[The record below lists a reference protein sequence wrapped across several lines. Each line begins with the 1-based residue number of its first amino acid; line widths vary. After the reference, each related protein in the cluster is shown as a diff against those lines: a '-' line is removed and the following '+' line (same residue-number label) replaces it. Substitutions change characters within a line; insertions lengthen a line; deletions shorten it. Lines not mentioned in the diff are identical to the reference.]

1 MTVLA
6 GGTAVVRL
14 QNCTFEDNTVL
25 QFANYPGPGAGLF
38 VLANNTANVEV
49 ADCTFVGNDASGYDG
64 SGPCG
69 AGAGVVALGHS
80 RVTWQGGSFRNK
92 FGFTGEGLCLTAADQ
107 SNVTIGAVPFEA
119 NRAEWGGGAAVV
131 SVGRN
136 ASVSWSLGLF
146 TDNSVQVIDISS
158 GFSTGGAVQVTAAHH
173 GDVHL
178 LGGNFQ
184 GNSAGG
190 DGGAVAITVSPFATV
205 MWDGGNFTK
214 NEAMGGSTSSGVS
227 TGGSGGAAVLD
238 VGGTMVWRQPVFDA
252 NVCLGAAM
260 IGGGGAVKASVGGWL
275 ELRGALFTRNTCP
288 YAQGGAVQA
297 FVAANSTLRW
307 VGGAV
312 LDNSAPSA
320 GGSNIVSQSTRNV
333 FVVFEGVTWSGNI
346 ATGAGSNGG
355 AILVQT
361 ESELNDLPVT
371 PPSHSHTPWM
381 VVDGC
386 TVQHNAAV
394 NGTGGGLAL
403 LLDFG
408 TEVAPDYYGW
418 CSPQRPLRKPGPR
431 AWRYGPGVLV
441 VNSTVRGNVA
451 EAAGGV
457 SVSGGNVTLVAV
469 VVEDNDVSGAR
480 DGESCQASGG
490 VAGSHDT
497 QVSTTSGL
505 VSSSAGT
512 RVTLDGCT
520 FRNNGE
526 ATAGAGTI
534 ALTGG
539 TQLLAASGTVL
550 SAQDS
555 SAAVPQQLSLQCAPG
570 STLSSQAKAVLTLR
584 PPSVWVAAAGPFS
597 PIDDMPAACAA
608 LTFQASGVCTPC
620 PAGWYSL
627 QTARVDLEWAP
638 GSTALTNDTTVV
650 PSVCLPCP
658 YGGLCDAGGD
668 AVRVLPGFWGQRV
681 LQPRDEL
688 SVGGTSTACTAARTV
703 GGKGGSD
710 RVPTLA
716 FTACPPKYCCDE
728 SQASKGHGGLG
739 STTSCG
745 DPTGSCYGHRDG
757 TLCGGCAPGYS
768 AVFGTTACRKTAYCG
783 AADLPWFVAGL
794 SLAAVCFATYAL
806 VLARRKVHKAAKAAA
821 STAAQPPTAA
831 TALLASAGMWAHGGA
846 CHVLRVRCTVC
857 GAVCSMLL

>member
-1 MTVLA
+1 M
-6 GGTAVVRL
+6 RL

-80 RVTWQGGSFRNK
+80 RVAWQGGSFRNK

-333 FVVFEGVTWSGNI
+333 SVAFEGVTWSGNI

-418 CSPQRPLRKPGPR
+418 CSPLSPLRKPGPR

-520 FRNNGE
+520 F
-526 ATAGAGTI
+526 A
-534 ALTGG
+534 
-539 TQLLAASGTVL
+539 
-550 SAQDS
+550 
-555 SAAVPQQLSLQCAPG
+555 
-570 STLSSQAKAVLTLR
+570 
-584 PPSVWVAAAGPFS
+584 
-597 PIDDMPAACAA
+597 
-608 LTFQASGVCTPC
+608 
-620 PAGWYSL
+620 
-627 QTARVDLEWAP
+627 
-638 GSTALTNDTTVV
+638 TTV
-650 PSVCLPCP
+650 
-658 YGGLCDAGGD
+658 
-668 AVRVLPGFWGQRV
+668 
-681 LQPRDEL
+681 
-688 SVGGTSTACTAARTV
+688 
-703 GGKGGSD
+703 
-710 RVPTLA
+710 
-716 FTACPPKYCCDE
+716 
-728 SQASKGHGGLG
+728 
-739 STTSCG
+739 
-745 DPTGSCYGHRDG
+745 
-757 TLCGGCAPGYS
+757 
-768 AVFGTTACRKTAYCG
+768 
-783 AADLPWFVAGL
+783 
-794 SLAAVCFATYAL
+794 
-806 VLARRKVHKAAKAAA
+806 
-821 STAAQPPTAA
+821 
-831 TALLASAGMWAHGGA
+831 
-846 CHVLRVRCTVC
+846 
-857 GAVCSMLL
+857 